1 MASIERKRKGVYS
14 VRWRDPDGRQRQR
27 TVATRQ
33 AADDLRREVREAID
47 LGQRWRPVGA
57 RRAPELRTLFAAFL
71 TAQVRLRARTLRR
84 YGQMLEAF
92 ATWTEAQHGKRDATS
107 ELLGRSLLRDY
118 FAHLTTTPGRN
129 GAPRTVS
136 TARKHVEAVALAWA
150 WAWDE
155 DEEHAWIGLIPRF
168 RPVKLATVERAPTVA
183 PTWPQMDAAI
193 DACTTA
199 WHRQL
204 AVVLRCTGMRVSAAL
219 QLEWADLDLDA
230 GTLTIRSETTK
241 GGYSGRAVPLSP
253 VLISELASWGRRE
266 GAVIDAPEAERRAA
280 RGDLGPSGKP
290 ARGRAARMLAA
301 AWRRSGVPERVWKRQ
316 PGKAFRKG
324 FTSELKRSGADVEA
338 VERLV
343 GHMRRDV
350 RSHYLDDSVLRPHLS
365 AAVSL
370 VPGFAAVA
378 DLDARREK
386 R

>member
-14 VRWRDPDGRQRQR
+14 IRWRDPDGRQRQR
-27 TVATRQ
+27 TVSTRQ
-33 AADDLRREVREAID
+33 AADDLRREVRQAIE
-47 LGQRWRPVGA
+47 LGRRWEPVGA
-57 RRAPELRTLFAAFL
+57 RRPPELRTMFAAFL
-71 TAQVRLRARTLRR
+71 TAQIRLRPRTLRR

-92 ATWTEAQHGKRDATS
+92 ATWAETQHGKRDATS
-107 ELLGRSLLRDY
+107 ELLSRSLLRDY

-155 DEEHAWIGLIPRF
+155 DEEHAWTDLVPRF
-168 RPVKLATVERAPTVA
+168 RPVKLATVERAPTIA
-183 PTWPQMDAAI
+183 PTWQQMDAAVE
-193 DACTTA
+193 ACLTT

-204 AVVLRCTGMRVSAAL
+204 AVILRCTGMRVSAAL
-219 QLEWADLDLDA
+219 QLEWADVDLGA
-230 GTLTIRSETTK
+230 ATLTIRSETTK
-241 GGYSGRAVPLSP
+241 GGYSGRTVPVSP
-253 VLISELASWGRRE
+253 VLVAELATWGRRE
-266 GAVIDAPEAERRAA
+266 GPVIAAPEAERRAA
-280 RGDLGPSGKP
+280 RGELGPSGKA

-301 AWRRSGVPERVWKRQ
+301 AWKRSGVPERVWTRQ

-324 FTSELKRSGADVEA
+324 FTSELKRLGADVEA

-350 RSHYLDDSVLRPHLS
+350 RSHYLDDSALRPHLT
-365 AAVSL
+365 AAVDL
-370 VPGFAAVA
+370 VPGIGAVP
-378 DLDARREK
+378 DLDTRRAK